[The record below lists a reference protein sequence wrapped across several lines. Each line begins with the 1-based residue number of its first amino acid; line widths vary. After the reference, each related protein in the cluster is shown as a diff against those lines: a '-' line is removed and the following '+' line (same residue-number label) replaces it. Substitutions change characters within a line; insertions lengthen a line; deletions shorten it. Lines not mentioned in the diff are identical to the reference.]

1 LHSALPIK
9 SAQLRTKSSYG
20 CPSACRQSLL
30 FIPEGLF
37 FYGINPVNKHM
48 YYYHQSEGSKK
59 MTDKAFDSVA
69 RLIHSYEKALMVL
82 PHQVKRQAF
91 DIRLKAGQPVTI
103 WGKEGVFYLKE
114 GGAVSRNLLP
124 ENLFTSKQH
133 LKDIFMDICSHS
145 VFSHENEIRK
155 GYIQVGEHYRV
166 GICGT
171 AVLDGESIKTLKD
184 ISTLVFRI
192 PRERPGSADVL
203 FQRKVD
209 FRNGLLIAGEPS
221 SGKTTLLRDI
231 AAQLTYGIHVPAM
244 RIAILD
250 ERAEIG
256 SGFTLGPGAD
266 ILKGYPKREGMS
278 IALRT
283 LSPEL
288 ILCDELSEDELE
300 SVTAAAGAGV
310 PVIASVHS
318 SYEDLMKKPGT
329 RALVESRMFETIAFL
344 RGRSA
349 PGAVDRIVNAGECIE
364 NYRNA
369 LDYAQHGHDRDPQ
382 YKKAEKTREYVA

>member
-1 LHSALPIK
+1 
-9 SAQLRTKSSYG
+9 
-20 CPSACRQSLL
+20 
-30 FIPEGLF
+30 
-37 FYGINPVNKHM
+37 
-48 YYYHQSEGSKK
+48 

-114 GGAVSRNLLP
+114 GGAVTRNLSP
-124 ENLFTSKQH
+124 ENVFTSKQH
-133 LKDIFMDICSHS
+133 IKDIFMDICSHS

-171 AVLDGESIKTLKD
+171 AVLEGDSIKTVKD

-192 PRERPGSADVL
+192 PRERPGAADVL
-203 FQRKVD
+203 FQKKVD
-209 FRNGLLIAGEPS
+209 FRHGLLIAGEPS

-266 ILKGYPKREGMS
+266 LLKGYPKREGMN

-318 SYEDLMKKPGT
+318 SFEDLMKKPGT
-329 RALVESRMFETIAFL
+329 RALVMSRMFETVAFL
-344 RGRSA
+344 RGRGV
-349 PGAVDRIVNAGECIE
+349 PGAVDRIENAGELIE

-369 LDYAQHGHDRDPQ
+369 HDYTQHADDGNPQ
-382 YKKAEKTREYVA
+382 HKETQKTRKYVA

>member
-1 LHSALPIK
+1 
-9 SAQLRTKSSYG
+9 
-20 CPSACRQSLL
+20 
-30 FIPEGLF
+30 
-37 FYGINPVNKHM
+37 M
-48 YYYHQSEGSKK
+48 YYYHQSEGSNK

-69 RLIHSYEKALMVL
+69 RLIHSYEKTLMVL

-103 WGKEGVFYLKE
+103 WGKDGVLYLKE
-114 GGAVSRNLLP
+114 GGAVSRNFSP

-133 LKDIFMDICSHS
+133 IKDIFMDICSHS
-145 VFSHENEIRK
+145 VFSHEQEIRK

-171 AVLDGESIKTLKD
+171 AVLEGDSIKTVKD

-203 FQRKVD
+203 FQQKVD

-221 SGKTTLLRDI
+221 SGKTTILRDI
-231 AAQLTYGIHVPAM
+231 AAQLTYGIHMPAM

-318 SYEDLMKKPGT
+318 SYGDLMKKPGT
-329 RALVESRMFETIAFL
+329 RALVESRMFETIVFL
-344 RGRSA
+344 CGRGA
-349 PGAVDRIVNAGECIE
+349 PGAIDRIVSAGEFIE

-369 LDYAQHGHDRDPQ
+369 LHYDQHGHDRDSQ
-382 YKKAEKTREYVA
+382 HKKAEKTREYVA

>member
-1 LHSALPIK
+1 
-9 SAQLRTKSSYG
+9 
-20 CPSACRQSLL
+20 
-30 FIPEGLF
+30 
-37 FYGINPVNKHM
+37 
-48 YYYHQSEGSKK
+48 

-69 RLIHSYEKALMVL
+69 RLIHRYEKALMVL

-114 GGAVSRNLLP
+114 GGAVSRNLSP
-124 ENLFTSKQH
+124 ENLFSSKQYIQ
-133 LKDIFMDICSHS
+133 DIFMDICSHS

-155 GYIQVGEHYRV
+155 GYVQVGEHYRV
-166 GICGT
+166 GVCGT
-171 AVLDGESIKTLKD
+171 AVLEGDSIKTVKD

-192 PRERPGSADVL
+192 PRERTGAADVF

-250 ERAEIG
+250 ERGEIG

-288 ILCDELSEDELE
+288 ILCDELSEDELQ

-318 SYEDLMKKPGT
+318 SYKDLMKKPGT

-344 RGRSA
+344 RGRGA
-349 PGAVDRIVNAGECIE
+349 PGAIDRIVNAGEIIE
-364 NYRNA
+364 NNRNA
-369 LDYAQHGHDRDPQ
+369 HDYAQHGDDRDPQ
-382 YKKAEKTREYVA
+382 HQETKKTREYVA